1 MSPAVPIII
10 LIISI
15 PMYFLCIWG
24 FVKWGIGSERN
35 RNLNAIIM
43 TVILSP
49 MVYIGII
56 TVWISMACHYTSR
69 EFDEAGWNT
78 NVYERYRM
86 SRDII
91 SSEMLI
97 GKTLEEVIEILGE
110 DVSIDGE
117 EHVVYYLG
125 FVPSILAIDPDV
137 LDIYFRNGQV
147 TRVEQHRT

>member
-1 MSPAVPIII
+1 
-10 LIISI
+10 
-15 PMYFLCIWG
+15 
-24 FVKWGIGSERN
+24 
-35 RNLNAIIM
+35 
-43 TVILSP
+43 
-49 MVYIGII
+49 
-56 TVWISMACHYTSR
+56 MASHYTSR
-69 EFDEAGWNT
+69 KFDKADWDT
-78 NVYERYRM
+78 NVEERYRM

-137 LDIYFRNGQV
+137 LHIYFRNGQV
-147 TRVEQHRT
+147 TRVEQLRT

>member
-1 MSPAVPIII
+1 
-10 LIISI
+10 
-15 PMYFLCIWG
+15 
-24 FVKWGIGSERN
+24 
-35 RNLNAIIM
+35 M
-43 TVILSP
+43 TS
-49 MVYIGII
+49 
-56 TVWISMACHYTSR
+56 HNTSL

-97 GKTLEEVIEILGE
+97 GKTLEEVIEILGDE
-110 DVSIDGE
+110 VSMNGE

-147 TRVEQHRT
+147 TKVEQHRT